1 MNSRPSTR
9 TNEATQITKKSRSNL
24 AFAFISLPKEK
35 RKDITTFYA
44 FCRQVDDAADDPG
57 VPIEERRRWLTGW
70 RRWLVEAEPGEP
82 AFAADV
88 RRIIE
93 KYRIDRQLFEEILLG
108 VETDLE
114 PVRFK
119 DFQALASYCY
129 RVASAVGLVSIE
141 IFGYRNEKCKEYAR
155 CLGMA
160 LQLTN
165 IIRDV
170 NKDLGN
176 GGRVY
181 LPLSEMGMFGY
192 SEADLYK
199 QVYDRRFVQLMQ
211 FQAERAHA
219 FFRQARYVL
228 PNEDRKAMV
237 AAEGMRAIY
246 LKLLQRME
254 KDGFKVFEKVYRVD
268 RIQKGLI
275 VLAHMAQSR
284 LGRV

>member
-1 MNSRPSTR
+1 
-9 TNEATQITKKSRSNL
+9 L

-275 VLAHMAQSR
+275 VLAHMAQSW